1 MSNLYELTS
10 DLEILK
16 DMDEIEDTKEIV
28 SLIEAEIINKGTG
41 IVKLDRI
48 FDANIKAIKNE
59 IDRLQA
65 KKRVVENNRKRLREY
80 TVSCLENLG
89 HKKIETPVGN
99 MTIRKTAPILRIVDE
114 SKLPEKYLEVVQTY
128 KINKDMIKEDLK
140 SGINIDGAYMTEPG
154 TTLMIK

>member
-10 DLEILK
+10 DLEILN

-128 KINKDMIKEDLK
+128 KINKDMVKEDLK

>member
-80 TVSCLENLG
+80 TVSCLEN
-89 HKKIETPVGN
+89 
-99 MTIRKTAPILRIVDE
+99 
-114 SKLPEKYLEVVQTY
+114 
-128 KINKDMIKEDLK
+128 
-140 SGINIDGAYMTEPG
+140 
-154 TTLMIK
+154 

>member
-16 DMDEIEDTKEIV
+16 NMDEIEDTKEIV

-80 TVSCLENLG
+80 TISCLENLG
-89 HKKIETPVGN
+89 QKKIETPVGN
-99 MTIRKTAPILRIVDE
+99 MTIRKTASILRIADE
-114 SKLPEKYLEVVQTY
+114 SKLPEKYLEVVQTH
-128 KINKDMIKEDLK
+128 KINKDMIKSDLK
-140 SGINIDGAYMTEPG
+140 LGINIDGAYMTEPG

>member
-65 KKRVVENNRKRLREY
+65 KKRVVYFHLQFL
-80 TVSCLENLG
+80 VS
-89 HKKIETPVGN
+89 
-99 MTIRKTAPILRIVDE
+99 
-114 SKLPEKYLEVVQTY
+114 VQFF
-128 KINKDMIKEDLK
+128 
-140 SGINIDGAYMTEPG
+140 
-154 TTLMIK
+154 

>member
-59 IDRLQA
+59 IDRLQV
-65 KKRVVENNRKRLREY
+65 KKRVVENNRKRVREY

-140 SGINIDGAYMTEPG
+140 SGINIDGAYMTEPS

>member
-59 IDRLQA
+59 IAYYQ
-65 KKRVVENNRKRLREY
+65 Y
-80 TVSCLENLG
+80 TDFWG
-89 HKKIETPVGN
+89 K
-99 MTIRKTAPILRIVDE
+99 
-114 SKLPEKYLEVVQTY
+114 
-128 KINKDMIKEDLK
+128 
-140 SGINIDGAYMTEPG
+140 
-154 TTLMIK
+154 

>member
-140 SGINIDGAYMTEPG
+140 SGINIDGAYMTEPS

>member
-140 SGINIDGAYMTEPG
+140 SGINIDGAYMTDR
-154 TTLMIK
+154 KSVV

>member
-48 FDANIKAIKNE
+48 LAWDY
-59 IDRLQA
+59 RWQA
-65 KKRVVENNRKRLREY
+65 
-80 TVSCLENLG
+80 G
-89 HKKIETPVGN
+89 IP
-99 MTIRKTAPILRIVDE
+99 AP
-114 SKLPEKYLEVVQTY
+114 
-128 KINKDMIKEDLK
+128 
-140 SGINIDGAYMTEPG
+140 
-154 TTLMIK
+154 

>member
-16 DMDEIEDTKEIV
+16 DMDEVEDTKEIV

-140 SGINIDGAYMTEPG
+140 SGINIDGAYMTEPS